1 MLEVHLVAVHAKPAL
16 GRKRRK
22 GAGRLPKSVA
32 RVTVFC
38 SHGTYI
44 HVWEQRQG
52 DVARCKSLKEK
63 FQGSQRGLLQLRL
76 ARSHLKRVASL
87 SDSSHVSVKRKETVE
102 SPNKKPHI
110 IQVTV
115 KRKPKKVIPS
125 KLIFTGG
132 AKFFWP
138 LYVCGRTRWINKSIC
153 QSLAMSSVTPSFL
166 SFDSCHDPHHLCTD
180 LTVVSGW
187 QHKTAAL

>member
-1 MLEVHLVAVHAKPAL
+1 MEGPGPLLEVHLVAVHAKLAL

-102 SPNKKPHI
+102 SPNKKPHNPGHCEEETQEGHTFEVDLHGGS
-110 IQVTV
+110 QVF
-115 KRKPKKVIPS
+115 
-125 KLIFTGG
+125 L
-132 AKFFWP
+132 A
-138 LYVCGRTRWINKSIC
+138 LVCLRTNQVDQQVDLPIAGDVQC
-153 QSLAMSSVTPSFL
+153 
-166 SFDSCHDPHHLCTD
+166 DPF
-180 LTVVSGW
+180 VP
-187 QHKTAAL
+187 QF